1 MRLARPAAILV
12 LACAPALGLAAC
24 GPVAGTSAPAPVTS
38 AGTPATN
45 TATPATNTATL
56 TGSTPSQPASSHPTR
71 LPATSSPSPHSAPGR
86 SSLPWVHTAPHYR
99 VSAPPVPTWAGP
111 PSGR

>member
-45 TATPATNTATL
+45 TATL

-71 LPATSSPSPHSAPGR
+71 PLTTSSPSPHAAPGR

-111 PSGR
+111 SSGR